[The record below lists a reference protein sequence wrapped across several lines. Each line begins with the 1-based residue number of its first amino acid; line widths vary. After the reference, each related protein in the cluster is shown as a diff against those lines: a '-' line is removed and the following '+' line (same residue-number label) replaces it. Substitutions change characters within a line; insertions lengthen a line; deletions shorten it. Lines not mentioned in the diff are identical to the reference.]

1 MKMIKQLQKEKER
14 LLEEYHANIRL
25 IDLQI
30 EIYREARGTKLKEVP
45 MTGYHETG
53 RDRANQTPH
62 G

>member
-1 MKMIKQLQKEKER
+1 MIRELQKEKDR

-25 IDLQI
+25 IDKMI
-30 EIYREARGTKLKEVP
+30 EIHRENRGTKIKEVP